1 MQDLNGSSGLLLWLY
16 LDKNANGYKL
26 ELSQKACEEWG
37 LKKDSYYRA
46 KKELESKGYLE
57 QAGAGQ
63 YIFHEVRPGS
73 MDAAAVE
80 AGEAAE
86 STADTFDGERIE
98 ARGSARGE
106 KKIEHFAKSDIVSDG
121 ENENSQNQQRNN
133 TDNTHTNNIENK
145 RKKMETAAEAAAEAL
160 EVCGTIPAYIYEAI
174 LDPVTELQGGL
185 VRLTNGKIY
194 RVEGDKP
201 FHIPKAQQR
210 GER

>member
-73 MDAAAVE
+73 MDAVAVE

-86 STADTFDGERIE
+86 STADVSDSERIE

-106 KKIEHFAKSDIVSDG
+106 K
-121 ENENSQNQQRNN
+121 
-133 TDNTHTNNIENK
+133 T
-145 RKKMETAAEAAAEAL
+145 
-160 EVCGTIPAYIYEAI
+160 
-174 LDPVTELQGGL
+174 
-185 VRLTNGKIY
+185 
-194 RVEGDKP
+194 
-201 FHIPKAQQR
+201 
-210 GER
+210 